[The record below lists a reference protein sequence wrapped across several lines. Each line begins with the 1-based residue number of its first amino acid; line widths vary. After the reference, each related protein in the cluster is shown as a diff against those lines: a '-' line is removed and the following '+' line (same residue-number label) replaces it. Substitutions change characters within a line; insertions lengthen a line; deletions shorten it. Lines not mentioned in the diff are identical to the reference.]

1 MSKIGRPKE
10 GKFEDNP
17 KQFTREYNKEDG
29 RISIWTYNLD
39 KSLNGPISVE
49 IKYPS
54 GYKCDAD
61 IEENLPI
68 SKRTFFNPETETFVG
83 YSRAKQ
89 LGLI

>member
-10 GKFEDNP
+10 GKPEDNP
-17 KQFTREYNKEDG
+17 RQFTREYISEDG
-29 RISIWTYNLD
+29 KKRIWTYNLD
-39 KSLNGPISVE
+39 KHPYGPASVE
-49 IKYPS
+49 IIYPS

-89 LGLI
+89 LGLV

>member
-1 MSKIGRPKE
+1 MNKPGRPKE
-10 GKFEDNP
+10 NKSEDNSR
-17 KQFTREYNKEDG
+17 QFTREYPKEDG
-29 RISIWTYNLD
+29 RVSIWTFDLD
-39 KSLNGPISVE
+39 KNPHGPTLVE

-68 SKRTFFNPETETFVG
+68 SKRTFWNPETETFVS